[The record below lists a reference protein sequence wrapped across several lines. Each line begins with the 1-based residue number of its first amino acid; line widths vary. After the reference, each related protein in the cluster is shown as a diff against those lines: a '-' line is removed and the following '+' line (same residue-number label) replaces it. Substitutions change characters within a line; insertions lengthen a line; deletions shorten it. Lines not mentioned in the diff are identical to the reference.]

1 MQYNIMWTLGTSHL
15 KKFCL
20 VFGSLSSLIAL
31 SSQVERAA
39 IFGLIRKTGTQN
51 QVLDNFA
58 KITKGFETLQ
68 KGRVGESQTE
78 EMKMSH
84 QAQGFVEK
92 E

>member
-1 MQYNIMWTLGTSHL
+1 MEFSSTSNE
-15 KKFCL
+15 
-20 VFGSLSSLIAL
+20 SSLP
-31 SSQVERAA
+31 V
-39 IFGLIRKTGTQN
+39 FNG
-51 QVLDNFA
+51 
-58 KITKGFETLQ
+58 Q